1 MDKTL
6 SIQIKELENGVNLC
20 LDNAEQYIKDAELLR
35 KNSSFGHAYALGV
48 LAYEELGKAV
58 MCDFGILLCWFIN
71 KDAITLNGKKWRN
84 RRQNP
89 FTRHLTKQRL
99 QKIIDELCRAI
110 SILFGIEELEMK
122 ELQKEDVKE
131 FFVFIQPLILM
142 VDNIETFKLIS
153 QSLKK
158 IVEGD
163 LQDLLEKRDVG
174 RIMKDF
180 TLEEDKWRGLYV
192 DIDWEEGKFTS
203 PKMIKED
210 DASRY
215 LSDVRES
222 FKNARELNIGILEL
236 GHHDALIDKFVKF
249 INMIVEDGYSNKG
262 GI

>member
-6 SIQIKELENGVNLC
+6 SIKELENGVNLC
-20 LDNAEQYIKDAELLR
+20 LENAEQYIKDAELLI

-58 MCDFGILLCWFIN
+58 MCDFGILLCWFTN
-71 KDAITLNGKKWRN
+71 KDTITLNGKKWRN
-84 RRQNP
+84 RKQNP

-122 ELQKEDVKE
+122 ELQKEDAKE
-131 FFVFIQPLILM
+131 FFVFIQPLIPT
-142 VDNIETFKLIS
+142 VDNIEAFKLIS
-153 QSLKK
+153 QFVKSF
-158 IVEGD
+158 VEGD
-163 LQDLLEKRDVG
+163 LENLLEKRDVG
-174 RIMKDF
+174 RIMKEF

-203 PKMIKED
+203 PKMIKRD

-215 LSDVRES
+215 LADVKES
-222 FKNARELNIGILEL
+222 FKNVRELNIGILEL
-236 GHHDALIDKFVKF
+236 GHHDALIKKFVEF
-249 INMIVEDGYSNKG
+249 IKMIVEDGYSG
-262 GI
+262 TDRI